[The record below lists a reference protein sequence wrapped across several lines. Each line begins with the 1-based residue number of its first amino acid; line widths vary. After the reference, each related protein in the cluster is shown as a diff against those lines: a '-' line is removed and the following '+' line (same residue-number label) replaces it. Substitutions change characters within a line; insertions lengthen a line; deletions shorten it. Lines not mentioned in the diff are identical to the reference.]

1 MPNPMNSSLSPPVR
15 TCFATACSLLLALL
29 TPAPAQVVISEIH
42 YHPVEEPAFDGK
54 TNPTEPTNYIPD
66 LDLSKDVHEFIEI
79 QNAGTDAVDLSGWTL
94 GWTLIEASAE
104 NPAGAEVSF
113 TFPAGTSIAA
123 GGFKVIAKDP
133 TRIQHLY
140 QITGVL
146 GPFASNLPPDFGGNL
161 SNRGT
166 SVRLK
171 EAAGGT
177 VDAVTYSASFP
188 WAQSANAFGVQDRFT
203 RLNSVDYQYKG
214 RSLQRVSVTGGSS
227 DPANWLASP
236 LTGPTPGTAQ
246 AVTRTVPKPVIIAKS
261 HAQTSDGSAVILA
274 SQSAT
279 ITCTF
284 SSLASLSAVQLE
296 WFVDLPNS
304 TTEARTTTA
313 MTELG
318 NGQYRA
324 IIAGQ
329 AARSVVRYR
338 ITANRGDG
346 TEIVSPRADDPAIAA
361 VGPNNA
367 TEPWHGYFVSPLGR
381 VTANPN
387 YDLLI
392 SDSNL
397 ERIKLYAQANPGRV
411 TAAGASGL
419 PRSVPWVPATDLLW
433 DGTLP
438 AVFASGGVL
447 YDVHVRFHGSRYHR
461 GSNANSLKS
470 FKLHFPENQPFQEQT
485 AWFITSHLQEFDEAT
500 RLNRLIGLP
509 ASKTRMVSWYFNS
522 EAVVPRLEQGE
533 YAQEMLA
540 EYHRLRFEAQT
551 DPVREPVGELYKNV
565 GNRDKTGEDKE
576 GPYLAG
582 DMAAIF
588 ANPSWPKY
596 RRYDWMFSLQNH
608 TWKGPRPMADM
619 HAGMWAARG
628 DSWLNPGLSDANCA
642 NAKAWFNANYDMDTT
657 LTAMAL
663 VEWMSIWDDAKQ
675 NQYFWRRAN
684 GKWSRL
690 GWDYD
695 EVMSTSTAVTVG
707 NHTQTIWGGENG
719 ATKVFDGINWWK
731 DTFYKC
737 FRAEYK
743 QRLWQLNNSFCDPEN
758 LLALGFGTTSKAY
771 PFALLRQAC
780 VNAQLGLGPYYKPTR
795 PANASP
801 AAGSAVLGGAALRS
815 SAFAHPNEKAHLAT
829 KWEIRTASGNYEEPV
844 YAVTSPTNLASLPIP
859 YGSLAFGQTYYW
871 RVTYIDADDH
881 ASVISAETSFT
892 WGIAAAVPGDL
903 KLNEILA
910 DNTLIKNGLT
920 APDYI
925 ELHNRGTAAYDLTGL
940 TLTDNLAIPARFTF
954 PAGNT
959 LAAGAH
965 LIVWCDKDTTAPG
978 IHTGFALSADGQ
990 TVLLMAGTNV
1000 LDSVSFGPQAPD
1012 LAIGRATDGT
1022 GPWTANLPTPSLPN
1036 TPATALGTPAT
1047 LSINEWMADPA
1058 YGDDWFELHNSG
1070 SAPVALANLFL
1081 SDKPELPTLTKIPA
1095 LSFIGA
1101 GGFTRFLANGSA
1113 AGGTSCDFKLSAS
1126 GESIVLTAANGITN
1140 LGIVNFSAQAKD
1152 VSQGRFPDG
1161 GPLIASF
1168 TTTASPERPNW
1179 LAAPVT
1185 INEILANPATG
1196 EQDWVELHNPGT
1208 AAVALGGWWLS
1219 DDPRSPK
1226 KYQIPA
1232 GTAIPAGGYLV
1243 ITAAQFGTGATPF
1256 GLSSGGDQACLAA
1269 SDGSGALTGYR
1280 SQASFGSSA
1289 SGVPFGRIAASG
1301 LPNGKADAEFWP
1313 LTAATPATLNTA
1325 PLTGPVIINEIMYH
1339 PGYVGT
1345 VDVSVTEFIELY
1357 NPTTAAVDL
1366 SGWRVKGSSDF
1377 TFANGTSL
1385 PALGCLLVVGFNPVT
1400 DTTALT
1406 EFQVRYGLSAGIPMV
1421 GPFLPKLANSTHNI
1435 ELAYPVFIDA
1445 TLGYVNVDKTEYR
1458 DVAPWPTAADGTGAD
1473 GGGASLQRVARP
1485 LIGNTADNWV
1495 SSAPTPGTVASSPV
1509 DELVITSSSP
1519 LPPGTIGTAH
1529 TFDFAATGGVPA
1541 YSWTMV
1547 SGNLPAEFHLATTG
1561 KLTGTP
1567 TAHGTFSFTVRLTDS
1582 LAVTTTRIFEL
1593 TVAPV
1598 QSAFPEPLG
1607 WWQFDNPT
1615 DHTLATVGASL
1626 GTVGIGFTTV
1636 PGITGSD
1643 GAVRVALGSSYTM
1656 NHGIPAGTGGGT
1668 KVNEYT
1674 LLFDVSYT
1682 GNAWKTFFQTNVTNV
1697 DDGEL
1702 FIDNLHRVGGTGIGG
1717 FSTQT
1722 TAENTWYRVVLT
1734 VDNGTARRLYVNGQL
1749 WFDGNAGALNDRYA
1763 LPVILRLFADN
1774 DGEDGPIDV
1783 TNVAIWSSPF
1793 DAAQVAALG
1802 VAGAPIRPLTT
1813 NPSLVIASYS
1823 PLPPAT
1829 VGTSYS
1835 YVFSA
1840 AGGTPAYSWAIDSGN
1855 LPAEFH
1861 LAATGILTG
1870 TAATRGTFNFT
1881 VRLTDSLATTTTK
1894 TFELTV
1900 LPAPLVIASASPLP
1914 PATAGA
1920 PYIHDF
1926 SGTGGVPAYS
1936 WSITSG
1942 SLPAEF
1948 QLATTGRLTGA
1959 PTVPGSYTF
1968 TVRLTDA
1975 LATTATKTFRLTVAP
1990 NLGLSIA
1997 SASPLPPG
2005 TAGASYSY
2013 DFAATGGVP
2022 AYSWTVES
2030 SNLPAEFQ
2038 LGTTGKLSGTP
2049 AAHGTFSFTVRLTDS
2064 LAASATK
2071 SFELIVNALN
2081 PDTNGNDILD
2091 TWEIFYFGNADPG
2104 NNPAADDADHDGL
2117 SNFMEYA
2124 LNTHPLQATTSPL
2137 RYDFATVDGRQYL
2150 RLTAPKN
2157 PAATNLLYSAE
2168 VGATL
2173 NGRWSPRIVI
2183 EHESTVQ
2190 IIVRD
2195 IESTTSPRRFIRLKV
2210 EAMP

>member
-1 MPNPMNSSLSPPVR
+1 
-15 TCFATACSLLLALL
+15 LLLALL

-104 NPAGAEVSF
+104 NPVGAEVSF

-133 TRIQHLY
+133 SRIQHLY

-381 VTANPN
+381 ATANPN

-582 DMAAIF
+582 DMAAIV

-771 PFALLRQAC
+771 PFALLRQAS

-815 SAFAHPNEKAHLAT
+815 SAYAHPNEKAHLAT

-940 TLTDNLAIPARFTF
+940 TLTDNLAFPARFTF

-1113 AGGTSCDFKLSAS
+1113 AGGASCDFKLSAS

-1168 TTTASPERPNW
+1168 IATASPERPNW

-1196 EQDWVELHNPGT
+1196 EQDWVELHNPG
-1208 AAVALGGWWLS
+1208 AATVALGGWWLS
-1219 DDPRSPK
+1219 DDPRTPK
-1226 KYQIPA
+1226 KFQLPA
-1232 GTAIPAGGYLV
+1232 GTAIPADGYLV
-1243 ITAAQFGTGATPF
+1243 ITTAQFGTGAIPF

-1541 YSWTMV
+1541 YSWTME
-1547 SGNLPAEFHLATTG
+1547 SGNLPAEIHLATTC
-1561 KLTGTP
+1561 
-1567 TAHGTFSFTVRLTDS
+1567 
-1582 LAVTTTRIFEL
+1582 
-1593 TVAPV
+1593 
-1598 QSAFPEPLG
+1598 
-1607 WWQFDNPT
+1607 
-1615 DHTLATVGASL
+1615 
-1626 GTVGIGFTTV
+1626 
-1636 PGITGSD
+1636 
-1643 GAVRVALGSSYTM
+1643 
-1656 NHGIPAGTGGGT
+1656 
-1668 KVNEYT
+1668 
-1674 LLFDVSYT
+1674 
-1682 GNAWKTFFQTNVTNV
+1682 
-1697 DDGEL
+1697 
-1702 FIDNLHRVGGTGIGG
+1702 
-1717 FSTQT
+1717 
-1722 TAENTWYRVVLT
+1722 
-1734 VDNGTARRLYVNGQL
+1734 
-1749 WFDGNAGALNDRYA
+1749 
-1763 LPVILRLFADN
+1763 
-1774 DGEDGPIDV
+1774 
-1783 TNVAIWSSPF
+1783 
-1793 DAAQVAALG
+1793 DA
-1802 VAGAPIRPLTT
+1802 
-1813 NPSLVIASYS
+1813 
-1823 PLPPAT
+1823 PAT
-1829 VGTSYS
+1829 
-1835 YVFSA
+1835 SA
-1840 AGGTPAYSWAIDSGN
+1840 
-1855 LPAEFH
+1855 
-1861 LAATGILTG
+1861 
-1870 TAATRGTFNFT
+1870 RGT
-1881 VRLTDSLATTTTK
+1881 
-1894 TFELTV
+1894 
-1900 LPAPLVIASASPLP
+1900 
-1914 PATAGA
+1914 
-1920 PYIHDF
+1920 
-1926 SGTGGVPAYS
+1926 
-1936 WSITSG
+1936 
-1942 SLPAEF
+1942 
-1948 QLATTGRLTGA
+1948 Q
-1959 PTVPGSYTF
+1959 
-1968 TVRLTDA
+1968 
-1975 LATTATKTFRLTVAP
+1975 
-1990 NLGLSIA
+1990 
-1997 SASPLPPG
+1997 
-2005 TAGASYSY
+2005 
-2013 DFAATGGVP
+2013 
-2022 AYSWTVES
+2022 
-2030 SNLPAEFQ
+2030 
-2038 LGTTGKLSGTP
+2038 
-2049 AAHGTFSFTVRLTDS
+2049 
-2064 LAASATK
+2064 
-2071 SFELIVNALN
+2071 
-2081 PDTNGNDILD
+2081 
-2091 TWEIFYFGNADPG
+2091 
-2104 NNPAADDADHDGL
+2104 
-2117 SNFMEYA
+2117 
-2124 LNTHPLQATTSPL
+2124 
-2137 RYDFATVDGRQYL
+2137 
-2150 RLTAPKN
+2150 
-2157 PAATNLLYSAE
+2157 
-2168 VGATL
+2168 
-2173 NGRWSPRIVI
+2173 
-2183 EHESTVQ
+2183 
-2190 IIVRD
+2190 
-2195 IESTTSPRRFIRLKV
+2195 
-2210 EAMP
+2210 